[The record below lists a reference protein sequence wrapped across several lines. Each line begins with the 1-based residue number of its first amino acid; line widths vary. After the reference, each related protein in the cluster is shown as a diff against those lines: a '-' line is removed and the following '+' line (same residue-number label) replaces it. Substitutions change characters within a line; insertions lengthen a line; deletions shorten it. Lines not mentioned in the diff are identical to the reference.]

1 MDAGA
6 AISLIMDGVYLSGAK
21 GATDHPFVLSKDVKM
36 ILTFWDKQ
44 PELLNMPFY
53 HDIDVF
59 NFRPKIITAG
69 KKKGTIIKYIDI
81 VYDKIIEATKT
92 RKGAVL
98 LCCEGGNN
106 YSAAFV
112 IAFIMKLKHI
122 QYDDAKTF
130 VRERRRVVRLSQTM
144 KDNLLQYEDIL
155 FPELIVEKPKTAPPV
170 AAASYDSDSDNED

>member
-1 MDAGA
+1 MRLYTSKNKLNYSSTITQRGTVFFLLVDNDFAF
-6 AISLIMDGVYLSGAK
+6 IDRDRLDQKVLI
-21 GATDHPFVLSKDVKM
+21 F
-36 ILTFWDKQ
+36 
-44 PELLNMPFY
+44 LL
-53 HDIDVF
+53 
-59 NFRPKIITAG
+59 
-69 KKKGTIIKYIDI
+69 
-81 VYDKIIEATKT
+81 
-92 RKGAVL
+92 GAVL

>member
-1 MDAGA
+1 MYTSKNKLNYSST
-6 AISLIMDGVYLSGAK
+6 ITQSG
-21 GATDHPFVLSKDVKM
+21 TVFFSPCEQRFCFYRSRQIRSKSSH
-36 ILTFWDKQ
+36 IF
-44 PELLNMPFY
+44 LL
-53 HDIDVF
+53 
-59 NFRPKIITAG
+59 
-69 KKKGTIIKYIDI
+69 
-81 VYDKIIEATKT
+81 
-92 RKGAVL
+92 GAVL